1 MMTTIWSGLAL
12 GAIYALIA
20 LGYHLVFVSS
30 NTFNFAHAQLVMLGV
45 FVSFWGLVTL
55 KLPTV
60 VVLVLAAAV
69 VATVATIEERVA
81 IRTVTGTEGQ
91 LITTVGFATLLDGLT
106 QVIWGGEPL
115 QVPFFGSDRVWNVF
129 GGRVFPVE
137 LMLMLVAV
145 AVAVL
150 IAFTGRNSMLGLAM
164 LAVSEDREA
173 ALMRGINV
181 RALAI
186 GAFAVSGAFAGLLG
200 PIVGPKTFAVATL
213 GSALALKGFVAMAIG
228 GFGSAAGALVGGLS
242 VGMIESLAGRYM
254 GSSYSTLM
262 IFSALLLVL
271 LLKPTGLFGTMR
283 ERVV

>member
-1 MMTTIWSGLAL
+1 MTTVWSGLAL

-20 LGYHLVFVSS
+20 LGYHLVFISS

-60 VVLVLAAAV
+60 VVLLLAAAV
-69 VATVATIEERVA
+69 VAGVATVEERVA

-91 LITTVGFATLLDGLT
+91 LITTVGFATLLDGVT

-115 QVPFFGSDRVWNVF
+115 QVPFFGPDRAWDVL

-137 LMLMLVAV
+137 LLLVVIAV

-150 IAFTGRNSMLGLAM
+150 IAFVGRHSMLGLAM

-181 RALAI
+181 RALGI
-186 GAFAVSGAFAGLLG
+186 GAFAASGAFAGLLG
-200 PIVGPKTFAVATL
+200 VVVGPKTFAVATL

-242 VGMIESLAGRYM
+242 VGLIEALAGRYM
-254 GSSYSTLM
+254 GSSYATLM
-262 IFSALLLVL
+262 VFSALLLVL
-271 LLKPTGLFGTMR
+271 LLKPTGLFGTLR

>member
-1 MMTTIWSGLAL
+1 MNTIWSGLAL
-12 GAIYALIA
+12 GAIYGIVAI
-20 LGYHLVFVSS
+20 GYNIVFVSS
-30 NTFNFAHAQLVMLGV
+30 NVFNFAHAQLIMLGT
-45 FVSFWGLVTL
+45 FLAYWGSVTL

-60 VVLVLAAAV
+60 LVFLLAGAITAV
-69 VATVATIEERVA
+69 VAVVIERTA
-81 IRTVTGTEGQ
+81 IRPVRGTEGQ
-91 LITTVGFATLLDGLT
+91 LVTTVGFATLLNGVT

-115 QVPFFGSDRVWNVF
+115 QVPFFGSSKVVSVL

-137 LMLMLVAV
+137 LTLIGVALLLTVAFVAV
-145 AVAVL
+145 SR
-150 IAFTGRNSMLGLAM
+150 GSMLGLAV

-186 GAFAVSGAFAGLLG
+186 GAFAVSGLVAGLLG
-200 PIVGPKTFAVATL
+200 PLIGPKTFAVATL

-228 GFGSAAGALVGGLS
+228 GFGSAPGALIGGVAVGL
-242 VGMIESLAGRYM
+242 IEAESGRYL

-262 IFSALLLVL
+262 VFVALLAVL
-271 LLKPTGLFGTMR
+271 LLKPTGLFGHAR